1 MNDQTK
7 QCGERGKVFMKK
19 KYIIFILGIA
29 MAAAISGCGRTS
41 HKAPGEEIISE
52 AETSMEESFSVEE
65 ISDKAQED
73 EETEKQSEE
82 SEVSEAQ
89 EETAPQEMK
98 APEPD
103 TTVYGNT
110 PGNIMGGGLFLED
123 DNYFYLYHGY
133 DNCVYRT
140 DRKTGISDKLVDG
153 YCLQL
158 NLVDG
163 KIYANNA
170 QEESVIEIDPESGQV
185 TEIRKG
191 GVEYLM
197 SADRELYFMDT
208 SDNSLRKLS
217 LDSMEETVLVDQPI
231 VTPCIYK
238 DRVYFALDSGEHF
251 LYSVPRE
258 GGEMT
263 RINAVHSY
271 MPTIYKDRIYYLGM
285 ENEEYSIRVM
295 GIDGSGEKI
304 VVETDA
310 VFMNLFRDRL
320 YYVDGTDRSKVYFID
335 LEAES
340 QVPESVE
347 LEARIEEAVNRYA
360 IETVSEYRLDGY
372 MGLNFQQD
380 YMAFMC
386 AETMDGQ
393 QYMDEYLYEVE
404 GDRVLPVAYFFVDRK
419 VMEAAMKEATK
430 EAKEESANL
439 GQTAPSAPQTPART
453 YPPGNYSPGSVYGP
467 KLSQAELDQVA
478 DAVQAYLNSYDFSA
492 MSDYDKVETAHDYL
506 CSICEFAPDWR
517 YNRANTAW
525 GALVYY
531 EAQCSGYARAMKAL
545 CDAMGIGCYY
555 VHADE
560 YAMNPSHQWNEV
572 CIDGNWYIID
582 VQGNDKSGFRAFYL
596 LSDDTY
602 GAMSGMSWDRSSVPA
617 CPADYY

>member
-1 MNDQTK
+1 
-7 QCGERGKVFMKK
+7 MKK
-19 KYIIFILGIA
+19 KHITFILEIA
-29 MAAAISGCGRTS
+29 LIAALSGCGNAPASASGEDALAEAQSSTEETSSVEAISGEAQGDTT
-41 HKAPGEEIISE
+41 AENQPEASE
-52 AETSMEESFSVEE
+52 ASGESE
-65 ISDKAQED
+65 ISQEP
-73 EETEKQSEE
+73 EVTESPE
-82 SEVSEAQ
+82 
-89 EETAPQEMK
+89 PQP
-98 APEPD
+98 PEPD

-110 PGNIMGGGLFLED
+110 AGNIMCGGLFLED

-140 DRKTGISDKLVDG
+140 DRKTGMSDKLVDG

-170 QEESVIEIDPESGQV
+170 QEDSIVEIDPESGQV

-208 SDNSLRKLS
+208 SDGSLRKIG

-231 VTPCIYK
+231 VTPCVYK
-238 DRVYFALDSGEHF
+238 DTVYFALNSGEHS

-263 RINAVHSY
+263 RINEICSY
-271 MPTIYKDRIYYLGM
+271 MPTLYKDRIYYLGV
-285 ENEEYSIRVM
+285 ENEEYSIRAM
-295 GIDGSGEKI
+295 GLDGSGESVI
-304 VVETDA
+304 VETDA
-310 VFMNLFRDRL
+310 LVMNLFNSRL
-320 YYVDGTDRSKVYFID
+320 YYVDGADNSKAYFID

-340 QVPESVE
+340 PSPEPVE
-347 LEARIEEAVNRYA
+347 LETQIEEAVNRYA
-360 IETVSEYRLDGY
+360 IESVSEYRLDGY
-372 MGLNFQQD
+372 MGMNFQQD
-380 YMAFMC
+380 HMAFMC
-386 AETMDGQ
+386 WETMDGE
-393 QYMDEYLYEVE
+393 QYMDEYLYDEE

-419 VMEAAMKEATK
+419 VVEAAMQESTK
-430 EAKEESANL
+430 EPKEEPANP
-439 GQTAPSAPQTPART
+439 GQTVPAVPAAPAEPQTPARS
-453 YPPGNYSPGSVYGP
+453 YPPGNYSPGSIYGT

-517 YNRANTAW
+517 YNRADTAW

-531 EAQCSGYARAMKAL
+531 EAQCSGYAKAMKAL
-545 CDAMGIGCYY
+545 CDAMGIGCYF

-560 YAMNPSHQWNEV
+560 YATNPSHQWNEV

-582 VQGNDKSGFRAFYL
+582 VQANDKSGFRAFYL

-602 GAMSGMSWDRSSVPA
+602 GAITGMSWDRSIVPA

>member
-1 MNDQTK
+1 
-7 QCGERGKVFMKK
+7 MKEK
-19 KYIIFILGIA
+19 SRKNITFILEIA
-29 MAAAISGCGRTS
+29 VIAILSGCSGAS
-41 HKAPGEEIISE
+41 NEVSGEEIGLDSQTSAE
-52 AETSMEESFSVEE
+52 ETSSVEAM
-65 ISDKAQED
+65 S
-73 EETEKQSEE
+73 EETSEDTTE
-82 SEVSEAQ
+82 EEPSEVPEQSEVSEEQ
-89 EETAPQEMK
+89 ESSEPQALEI
-98 APEPD
+98 EPD

-110 PGNIMGGGLFLED
+110 AGNIMGGGLFLED

-140 DRKTGISDKLVDG
+140 DRQTGISDKLVDG

-170 QEESVIEIDPESGQV
+170 QEESIIEIDPESGQV

-197 SADRELYFMDT
+197 SADRELYFVDT
-208 SDNSLRKLS
+208 SDGSLKKIS
-217 LDSMEETVLVDQPI
+217 LDSMGETVLVDQSI
-231 VTPCIYK
+231 LTPCIYK
-238 DRVYFALDSGEHF
+238 DSVYFVLDSGKHF

-263 RINAVHSY
+263 RINEVYSY
-271 MPTIYKDRIYYLGM
+271 MPILYKDRIYYLGM
-285 ENEEYSIRVM
+285 EKNKFSIRAM
-295 GIDGSGEKI
+295 GLDGSGESVI
-304 VVETDA
+304 VKTDA
-310 VFMNLFRDRL
+310 AFMNLFNDRL
-320 YYVDGTDRSKVYFID
+320 YYVDGADNSKIYSID

-340 QVPESVE
+340 LVPEPFE
-347 LEARIEEAVNRYA
+347 LEAGIEEAINRYA
-360 IETVSEYRLDGY
+360 IESVSEYRLDGF
-372 MGLNFQQD
+372 MTLNFQQD
-380 YMAFMC
+380 HMAFMC
-386 AETMDGQ
+386 METLDGQ
-393 QYMDEYLYEVE
+393 QYMDEYLYEEEE
-404 GDRVLPVAYFFVDRK
+404 GRVLPVAYFFVDRN
-419 VMEAAMKEATK
+419 VVETAMKEAAQ
-430 EAKEESANL
+430 EAKEESTDP
-439 GQTAPSAPQTPART
+439 GQTAPATPQTPARA

-492 MSDYDKVETAHDYL
+492 MSDYEKVEIAHDYL
-506 CSICEFAPDWR
+506 CSICEYAPDWR

-582 VQGNDKSGFRAFYL
+582 VQANDSSGFRAFYL